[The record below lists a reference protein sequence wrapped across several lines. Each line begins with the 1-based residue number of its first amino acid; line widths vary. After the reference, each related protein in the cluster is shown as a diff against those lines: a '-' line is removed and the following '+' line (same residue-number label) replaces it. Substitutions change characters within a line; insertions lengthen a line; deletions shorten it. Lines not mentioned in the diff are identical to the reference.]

1 MSADSTVRVLSRP
14 FRTVLVLVTGR
25 FARTIAFRYPVA
37 NSRLLSPLTIPVD
50 HHGMIQST
58 RRSST
63 STGSLR
69 RHAHEKHP
77 EQHHAQERIAMLRK
91 SLAARV
97 ILGLGWLFGWIF
109 LGHGNENRAF
119 GIPQREGSFT
129 APGSQITPAPVGT
142 TPPALQL
149 PEGFV
154 PSSSEE
160 AIHVAVY
167 ETVNRGVVNIA
178 TRSIQ
183 PEAFLMVAEI
193 EGNGSGS
200 IIDQQGHVLT
210 NYHVIEGA
218 RDINVTL
225 FNGKSYPAE
234 LVGQD
239 PDNDIA
245 VLRIPAPAE
254 VLFPIPWGDSSTLR
268 VGQHIIAIGNPFG
281 LERTMS
287 TGIISSLNRQI
298 TSKTRRQIRS
308 IIQIDAA
315 LNQGNSGGPLLNSRG
330 ELIGMNT
337 AIATR
342 SGDNAGI
349 GFAIPVNTMNRVVPQ
364 LIATGRVARPTIG
377 IEKVF
382 ETEKGLLIV
391 VLTPGGPGEK
401 AGLQGSRIE
410 RRQVRRGFATFEQ
423 EVVDHSQADLITGVD
438 GQKIGRA
445 DELLSVIE
453 TKKAGEQVLLTV
465 LRGGRAIQIPVI
477 LGSGG

>member
-1 MSADSTVRVLSRP
+1 M
-14 FRTVLVLVTGR
+14 F
-25 FARTIAFRYPVA
+25 
-37 NSRLLSPLTIPVD
+37 
-50 HHGMIQST
+50 
-58 RRSST
+58 
-63 STGSLR
+63 
-69 RHAHEKHP
+69 
-77 EQHHAQERIAMLRK
+77 RK
-91 SLAARV
+91 SIAAGG
-97 ILGLGWLFGWIF
+97 ILGLGVVLGWLFQARMD
-109 LGHGNENRAF
+109 GNFAF
-119 GIPQREGSFT
+119 GFPQQRGGVT
-129 APGSQITPAPVGT
+129 TTLAPVVPAPAGEMVVGL
-142 TPPALQL
+142 PPQLQL
-149 PEGFV
+149 PEGFI
-154 PSSSEE
+154 PSTNDE
-160 AIHVAVY
+160 AVHVAVY
-167 ETVNRGVVNIA
+167 ETVNRGVVNIS
-178 TRSIQ
+178 TRAVR

-225 FNGKSYPAE
+225 FNGESYAGE

-245 VLRIPAPAE
+245 VLKISAPPE
-254 VLFPIPWGDSSTLR
+254 VLFPIAWGDSSNLR

-315 LNQGNSGGPLLNSRG
+315 LNQGNSGGPLLNARG

-349 GFAIPVNTMNRVVPQ
+349 GFAIPVNTMSRVVPQ

-377 IEKVF
+377 ILQVF

-391 VLTPGGPGEK
+391 NMTPGGPAEQ
-401 AGLQGSRIE
+401 AGLQGSRVD
-410 RRQVRRGFATFEQ
+410 RRRIRRGFGVFEQ
-423 EVVDHSQADLITGVD
+423 ETVDHSQADLIVAID
-438 GQKIGRA
+438 GQKVERA
-445 DELLSVIE
+445 DDLLSVIE
-453 TKKAGEQVLLTV
+453 TKKAGEQVMLTV
-465 LRGGRAIQIPVI
+465 LRGGRSIQLPVT
-477 LGSGG
+477 LGSGE

>member
-1 MSADSTVRVLSRP
+1 
-14 FRTVLVLVTGR
+14 
-25 FARTIAFRYPVA
+25 
-37 NSRLLSPLTIPVD
+37 
-50 HHGMIQST
+50 
-58 RRSST
+58 
-63 STGSLR
+63 
-69 RHAHEKHP
+69 
-77 EQHHAQERIAMLRK
+77 MLRK
-91 SLAARV
+91 SIATGGILAV
-97 ILGLGWLFGWIF
+97 GWLFGWI
-109 LGHGNENRAF
+109 LHANWTGNALAV
-119 GIPQREGSFT
+119 PQREG
-129 APGSQITPAPVGT
+129 PGSPPLNSVPAGQYAAGSGPIVAD
-142 TPPALQL
+142 PLVPQSPMLQL

-167 ETVNRGVVNIA
+167 ETVNRGVVNIS

-225 FNGKSYPAE
+225 FNGKSYSAD

-245 VLRIPAPAE
+245 VLRISAPAE

-315 LNQGNSGGPLLNSRG
+315 LNQGNSGGPLLNARG

-364 LIATGRVARPTIG
+364 LISTGRVARPTIG

-391 VLTPGGPGEK
+391 ILTPNGPAEQ
-401 AGLQGSRIE
+401 AGLQGSRID
-410 RRQVRRGFATFEQ
+410 RRQVRRGFALFEQ
-423 EVVDHSQADLITGVD
+423 EVVDHSQADLITAID
-438 GQKIGRA
+438 GQKIDRA

-453 TKKAGEQVLLTV
+453 TKKAGDQVLLTV
-465 LRGGRAIQIPVI
+465 LRGGRSIQIAVT
-477 LGSGG
+477 LGSG